1 MPIAPETKAV
11 IANHSSVWP
20 ANRAA
25 LVTLP
30 RLATDAT
37 IAVQIRGGTIVR
49 SRVTKVDTIVGIGVM
64 SQFAASFA
72 LASTEGPMASAS
84 PPRRS
89 PKMRPRMIWVPNE
102 GSFTRRRGAVED
114 DMGVPL

>member
-1 MPIAPETKAV
+1 MPIATETRAV
-11 IANHSSVWP
+11 IANHSSVCP

-37 IAVQIRGGTIVR
+37 IAVKISGGTLVR
-49 SRVTKVDTIVGIGVM
+49 GRVTKEDAIVDNVVV
-64 SQFAASFA
+64 SQLAASYPF
-72 LASTEGPMASAS
+72 ASTEGPMASAS
-84 PPRRS
+84 PQRRS